1 MCLPPLTLDD
11 VATVFVPKELPHIND
26 PEMCGFNFISYDT
39 FEKIGA
45 TLGISTVSSA
55 ARSQPRV
62 WPPAACPSP
71 STTIRHRAQVSTWS
85 GQSVRTSS
93 MRSNARIT
101 TTPI

>member
-55 ARSQPRV
+55 ARS
-62 WPPAACPSP
+62 
-71 STTIRHRAQVSTWS
+71 
-85 GQSVRTSS
+85 
-93 MRSNARIT
+93 
-101 TTPI
+101 